1 MYGSEP
7 HSFSSAK
14 DKFKVS
20 FYEVLDVTISSLNDR
35 FQKNV
40 INHLCSLEK
49 FIIGEDKLITDVIK
63 FYGTDLT
70 PLCPCAPI
78 W

>member
-14 DKFKVS
+14 DKFKVP

-35 FQKNV
+35 FQKT
-40 INHLCSLEK
+40 C
-49 FIIGEDKLITDVIK
+49 
-63 FYGTDLT
+63 Y
-70 PLCPCAPI
+70 
-78 W
+78 